1 MNNNVL
7 LISENTIKD
16 NSVITANLEGKY
28 IQSAIKNAQDMC
40 LLPLL
45 GSKLL
50 NEIYAQVMDTENE
63 MEDRIKVLL
72 DEYIQPILLN
82 ASISNIMV
90 NVALKINNMGVV
102 NTNDTNV
109 YNVSLKD
116 VQWAKQ
122 QYDYN
127 TDFYNNRLLEYIRHN
142 KDLYPEWPGCN
153 CDGMKGGSKN
163 YKIGL
168 VL

>member
-1 MNNNVL
+1 MNNKVL

-16 NSVITANLEGKY
+16 NSVVTANLDGKY

-45 GSKLL
+45 GSQLL
-50 NEIYAQVMDTENE
+50 NEIYAQVQDDDI
-63 MEDRIKVLL
+63 EDRIKVLL
-72 DEYIQPILLN
+72 DDYIQPILLN
-82 ASISNIMV
+82 AAISNIIV
-90 NVALKINNMGVV
+90 NVSLKIKNTGLV

-109 YNVSLKD
+109 SNVSIKD
-116 VQWAKQ
+116 VQWMKQ

-127 TDFYNNRLLEYIRHN
+127 VDFYNNRCKEYLIQNREMY
-142 KDLYPEWPGCN
+142 KEWPGCRCN
-153 CDGMKGGSKN
+153 GMRGGQTN
-163 YKIGL
+163 YKIGI

>member
-7 LISENTIKD
+7 LISENAIKD

-28 IQSAIKNAQDMC
+28 IQSAIKNAQDTC

-45 GSKLL
+45 GSQLL
-50 NEIYAQVMDTENE
+50 NEIYAQVKDGEI
-63 MEDRIKVLL
+63 EDRINVLL
-72 DEYIQPILLN
+72 DDYIQPILLN
-82 ASISNIMV
+82 ASIANIIV
-90 NVALKINNMGVV
+90 NVSLKIKNMGLI

-109 YNVSLKD
+109 SNINIKD
-116 VQWAKQ
+116 VQWLKQ

-127 TDFYNNRLLEYIRHN
+127 TNFYNNRCLEYLRHN
-142 KDLYPEWPGCN
+142 RELYPEWPSCYCN
-153 CDGMKGGSKN
+153 GMRGGSKN
-163 YKIGL
+163 YHIGI